1 MHRTFQRRLA
11 VCFVG
16 FLALVAVLSVA
27 PPVFWKL
34 RGVVE
39 ESPRPVFTWASLRSG
54 AAMRATEEWF
64 NTHIGLRT
72 LWVRI
77 DNQLNFSL
85 FRETTARAGRSQV
98 VSGPGD
104 WLFERHYLAHTVTPG
119 KLSEAR
125 LREIL
130 PHIRSVQ
137 DKLAR
142 RGIPLLIVFAPN
154 KADIYPERAPQ
165 EFFAG
170 RRPEDYTT
178 DFERARPLLKEYGIN
193 FYDGSARFKEWKK
206 SFPDN
211 LYPRSGTHWSY
222 QSVYHVAND
231 LRTWLNPRMTRPIPE
246 LKLAQLQAGAPRQED
261 YDLLGLLN
269 LVTAAPYEH
278 PTPFPEMVPQTAV
291 PTEQL
296 PRLLWIYDSFGWMP
310 IKLLYSANALRPAQ
324 SFYYFS
330 STYDLPAVTLNPLQ
344 PKTQQWE
351 TKLKDYDAVVFVLAD
366 IAVEFI
372 GWDFFELLDRQL
384 PPLPPARG

>member
-1 MHRTFQRRLA
+1 MSPILQRRLA
-11 VCFVG
+11 VSFVG
-16 FLALVAVLSVA
+16 FLALVAILSLV

-39 ESPRPVFTWASLRSG
+39 ESPRPVLSWAGLRSG
-54 AAMRATEEWF
+54 ATMRATEEWF

-72 LWVRI
+72 FWVRL

-85 FRETTARAGRSQV
+85 FRETSAREGRSQV
-98 VSGPGD
+98 VSGADD
-104 WLFERHYLAHTVTPG
+104 WLFERHYIAHTVTPG

-142 RGIPLLIVFAPN
+142 RRIPLLIVFAPN
-154 KADIYPERAPQ
+154 KADIYPEHVPPA
-165 EFFAG
+165 FLAG
-170 RRPEDYTT
+170 RRPADYTT

-193 FYDGSARFKEWKK
+193 FYDGPARFKAWKQTQ
-206 SFPDN
+206 PN
-211 LYPRSGTHWSY
+211 HLYPRSGTHWSY
-222 QSVYHVAND
+222 YAVYHVAND
-231 LRTWLNPRMTRPIPE
+231 LRAWLNPRMARPIPE
-246 LKLAQLQAGAPRQED
+246 LQLAQLQADAPRQED
-261 YDLLGLLN
+261 NDLLGLLN
-269 LVTAAPYEH
+269 LVIAAPYAH
-278 PTPFPEMVPQTAV
+278 PTPFPEMLPQTAV
-291 PTEQL
+291 PVDQL

-310 IKLLYSANALRPAQ
+310 IKLLYSANALRPTQ
-324 SFYYFS
+324 GFYYFS

-351 TKLKDYDAVVFVLAD
+351 ERLKDYDAVVFVMAD
-366 IAVEFI
+366 IAVEYI

-384 PPLPPARG
+384 PASPPGKN